1 MGGSNDGWENT
12 LKDMS
17 MDRFKGKFTG
27 NHGFYMFLPLNMGF
41 SCKFSL
47 KPIH

>member
-1 MGGSNDGWENT
+1 MDWFRGNLQENPI
-12 LKDMS
+12 LNGKNHGFQ
-17 MDRFKGKFTG
+17 RKFTG
-27 NHGFYMFLPLNMGF
+27 NPWFLPLNMGF